1 MTWKDIVKKKKR
13 PIMYIDGDLVGDVDV
28 FWIWD
33 KRNQLAVGT
42 EHSRIIYELD
52 GSDFTPST
60 YALKEGS
67 KLHKLLVVDKGIDG
81 DPASIH
87 PRNKDKLE
95 QMGFFV
101 QLNERDD

>member
-13 PIMYIDGDLVGDVDV
+13 PIMYIDGDLMGNVDV
-28 FWIWD
+28 FWLVD
-33 KRNQLAVGT
+33 KENR

-52 GSDFTPST
+52 GSDFTPT
-60 YALKEGS
+60 TFDLKEGS

-81 DPASIH
+81 DPSSIH
-87 PRNKDKLE
+87 PKNKDKFE
-95 QMGFFV
+95 EMGFFV

>member
-1 MTWKDIVKKKKR
+1 MTWEDIVKKKKK
-13 PIMYIDGDLVGDVDV
+13 PIMYIDGDLMGNVGV
-28 FWIWD
+28 FWIAD
-33 KRNQLAVGT
+33 KANKEYSQ
-42 EHSRIIYELD
+42 IIYEND

-60 YALKEGS
+60 HALKKGS
-67 KLHKLLVVDKGIDG
+67 KLHKLLLVDKGIDG